1 MAKLTAYEIY
11 KKAQKE
17 NLTHEQY
24 KQLLLD
30 NGIIIKKVS
39 EGKNDDT
46 EQGALPIFDVSGST
60 SIYKYGI
67 PTLINNTDEDPCDK
81 CKYIAFS
88 KQHKKIC
95 AFCERNLALNQY
107 YR

>member
-30 NGIIIKKVS
+30 NGVIIKEPR
-39 EGKNDDT
+39 EGKTDDT
-46 EQGALPIFDVSGST
+46 EQGALPIFDVSDTACPICHGLGSYT
-60 SIYKYGI
+60 YGGSFGG
-67 PTLINNTDEDPCDK
+67 PTMTQQCS
-81 CKYIAFS
+81 CGQAG
-88 KQHKKIC
+88 
-95 AFCERNLALNQY
+95 R
-107 YR
+107 